1 MPELPD
7 PCEEAQALRNALRD
21 LAMGGSVARVR
32 FGEDDVTYRAAD
44 MGVLRELLADAER
57 RCRETQGDTRRR
69 RFAMG
74 ARFRPY

>member
-21 LAMGGSVARVR
+21 LAMGSSVARVR
-32 FGEDDVTYRAAD
+32 FGEDDVTYRTAD
-44 MGVLRELLADAER
+44 IGVLRELLADAER
-57 RCRETQGDTRRR
+57 RCREAQGDKRRR

>member
-7 PCEEAQALRNALRD
+7 PCEEAAALRNALRD
-21 LAMGGSVARVR
+21 LAVGTSVVRVR
-32 FGEDDVTYRAAD
+32 FGEDDVTYRTAD

-57 RCRETQGDTRRR
+57 RCRAAQGDKSRR

-74 ARFRPY
+74 ARFRSY

>member
-7 PCEEAQALRNALRD
+7 PCAEAQALRNALRE
-21 LAMGGSVARVR
+21 LALGGSVARVR
-32 FGEDDVTYRAAD
+32 FGEDDVTYRAGD
-44 MGVLRELLADAER
+44 VGLLRQLLADAER
-57 RCRETQGDTRRR
+57 RCREAQGDTRRR